1 MSLQQTL
8 QVFELID
15 NAYVSGQDVVDL
27 FASYPGI
34 RASTLRAS
42 GPKGA
47 TDFVRIDIP
56 AAPVKTRVG
65 MRQPWAL
72 SAGWAASV
80 RGLRASAWCPTAT
93 GQLPR
98 LPAR

>member
-34 RASTLRAS
+34 RASTL
-42 GPKGA
+42 
-47 TDFVRIDIP
+47 
-56 AAPVKTRVG
+56 
-65 MRQPWAL
+65 L
-72 SAGWAASV
+72 S
-80 RGLRASAWCPTAT
+80 LIHI
-93 GQLPR
+93 
-98 LPAR
+98 